1 MQPEVYLY
9 TSPAMAL
16 ILPLRIFANEAEKR
30 ACFDFINAK
39 LG

>member
-1 MQPEVYLY
+1 MQSEVYLY

-30 ACFDFINAK
+30 AFFDFINAK